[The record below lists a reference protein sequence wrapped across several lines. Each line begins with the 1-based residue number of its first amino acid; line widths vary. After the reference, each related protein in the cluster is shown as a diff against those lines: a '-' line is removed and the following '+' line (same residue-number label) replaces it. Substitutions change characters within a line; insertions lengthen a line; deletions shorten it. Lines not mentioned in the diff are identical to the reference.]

1 MSDNATP
8 SVLYLTPDGLTDP
21 LGQSQIL
28 PYLNG
33 LARHFTITVVS
44 FEKKDRYELHRAAI
58 QMICRDAGIQ
68 WVPLR
73 YHSRPPVLSTM
84 MDLQRLKTCVAVL
97 QKRHQFKIVH
107 ARSYLV
113 SLVAV
118 WMKKKF
124 GVRFLFDMRGF
135 WADERIE
142 GGIWKI
148 QNPIYRRAYSF
159 FKKKEK
165 IFLQQADHI
174 ISLTHNARNEILSWK
189 IAQAEITVIPTC
201 VDLSLFNPAMIDT
214 QAQSQLRAALKI
226 DPADFVV
233 IYVGSTGTWYRI
245 DDTYE
250 LFREVRRQS
259 TRARLLFVTKDN
271 VPSKIKADH
280 DAIICS
286 ADRREVPLYL
296 SLARV
301 SVCLITP
308 SFSKKASAATKMAE
322 SWAMNVPVIT
332 NRGWGDVDVLS
343 GKFPLFYFDEDRE
356 NSVKKIL
363 KGTEAVAHPD
373 MSYFDLANGVKEYTR
388 VYRQLLQLH

>member
-1 MSDNATP
+1 MSDRAKP

-28 PYLNG
+28 PYLTG
-33 LARHFTITVVS
+33 LACHFAITVVS
-44 FEKKDRYELHRAAI
+44 FEKKDRYELHRAVI
-58 QMICRDAGIQ
+58 QMTCRDSGIQ

-84 MDLQRLKTCVAVL
+84 MDMQRLKSCVAVL

-113 SLVAV
+113 SLIAV
-118 WMKKKF
+118 WMKRKF

-135 WADERIE
+135 WADERVE
-142 GGIWKI
+142 GGIWNAS
-148 QNPIYRRAYSF
+148 NPLYKAAYSY

-174 ISLTHNARNEILSWK
+174 VSLTHNARNEILSWK
-189 IAQAEITVIPTC
+189 IAQSEITVIPTC
-201 VDLSLFNPAMIDT
+201 VDLSLFNPAVIDPE
-214 QAQSQLRAALKI
+214 AQCQLRTALKI
-226 DPADFVV
+226 DPSDFVV

-250 LFREVRRQS
+250 LFCEIRRQ
-259 TRARLLFVTKDN
+259 RNHARLLFVTKDE
-271 VPSKIKADH
+271 VPSKIRADH
-280 DAIICS
+280 DARICR
-286 ADRREVPLYL
+286 ADRSEVPLYI

-301 SVCLITP
+301 SICLITP

-343 GKFPLFYFDEDRE
+343 DRFPLFYFDEDRAQ
-356 NSVKKIL
+356 SVKRIL
-363 KGTEAVAHPD
+363 DGIETPAHSD
-373 MSYFDLANGVKEYTR
+373 MSYFDLANGVEEFTR
-388 VYRQLLQLH
+388 IYRQLLQLP